1 MCFDSRNLIGKRGEL
16 IRQNYA
22 VGGLHQWDV
31 QFCLRWMWVSKHQWK
46 PALKKKYEK
55 NNPKLKKSSMNY
67 SNPKSSLQ
75 KNENK
80 ALFVKLLPRYLRK
93 ADDNVNVCIED
104 AGTQIT
110 NNALEFCTPLS
121 EYQSVYRSYWC
132 FVLILVIEP
141 GNADVYFLSGKT
153 EQMRYIQSVINS
165 MNKTVKVSLS
175 FCKRLHSLS
184 YFSIDTHL

>member
-1 MCFDSRNLIGKRGEL
+1 MRFDSQNLIGKRGDL
-16 IRQNYA
+16 LRQSYS
-22 VGGLHQWDV
+22 VCGLHQWDI
-31 QFCLRWMWVSKHQWK
+31 QCCLRWMWVSKHQRK

-55 NNPKLKKSSMNY
+55 NNPKLKKSSIIY
-67 SNPKSSLQ
+67 SNPKSSLR
-75 KNENK
+75 KNETK
-80 ALFVKLLPRYLRK
+80 TLFVKLLPKYLRK

-153 EQMRYIQSVINS
+153 EQRRYIQSVINS

-184 YFSIDTHL
+184 FFIIDTQL

>member
-1 MCFDSRNLIGKRGEL
+1 MRFDSQNLIGKRGDL
-16 IRQNYA
+16 LRQSYS
-22 VGGLHQWDV
+22 VCGLHQWDI
-31 QFCLRWMWVSKHQWK
+31 QCCLRWMWVSKHQRK

-55 NNPKLKKSSMNY
+55 NNPKLKKSSMIY
-67 SNPKSSLQ
+67 SNPKSSLR
-75 KNENK
+75 KNETK
-80 ALFVKLLPRYLRK
+80 TLFVKLLPKYLRK

-110 NNALEFCTPLS
+110 SKALEFCTPLS
-121 EYQSVYRSYWC
+121 EYQSVYRCYWC

-184 YFSIDTHL
+184 YFSIDTQL